1 MGHRY
6 SLKIFELFSRLY
18 SLMEIQT
25 LLEWWNKKMK
35 FPRKHTVLLPYAQKL
50 TTNSRLKPHTFIISK
65 FLWVKNSGTALLSP
79 QLRVLQVC
87 SQGVNQADFHQEVQL
102 PLEES
107 ASKLSQVVRKI
118 YFFVWG
124 KVLAFC
130 THQLKTMFWN
140 KCGTT
145 PSTLESPTC
154 WLKIL
159 GLLGFHNHV
168 SPTVNLLID

>member
-1 MGHRY
+1 M
-6 SLKIFELFSRLY
+6 
-18 SLMEIQT
+18 
-25 LLEWWNKKMK
+25 
-35 FPRKHTVLLPYAQKL
+35 LLPYAQKL
-50 TTNSRLKPHTFIISK
+50 TTNSRLKPYTFIISK
-65 FLWVKNSGTALLSP
+65 FLWVKNSGTALLGP

-87 SQGVNQADFHQEVQL
+87 SQGVNQADFSPGGSTTSGRICFQVK
-102 PLEES
+102 S
-107 ASKLSQVVRKI
+107 GCSQN
-118 YFFVWG
+118 YFLVWG

-140 KCGTT
+140 QRGTT
-145 PSTLESPTC
+145 PSTLKSPAC